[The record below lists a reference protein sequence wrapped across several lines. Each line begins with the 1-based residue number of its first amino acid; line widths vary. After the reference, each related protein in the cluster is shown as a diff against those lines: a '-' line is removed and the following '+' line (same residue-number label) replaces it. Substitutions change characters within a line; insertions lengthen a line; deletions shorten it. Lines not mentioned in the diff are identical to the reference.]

1 MKNNSPTAFRRRR
14 KRSKNKSSLR
24 GIFIFSIPLIHRRG
38 SAQAQDPKKILK
50 KCTPLKKTL
59 FRRYVRNEKVTVFGV
74 EFRERLWM
82 QIKFL

>member
-38 SAQAQDPKKILK
+38 SAQAQDPKKNL
-50 KCTPLKKTL
+50 
-59 FRRYVRNEKVTVFGV
+59 EKMHAPEKNIVPA
-74 EFRERLWM
+74 LCS
-82 QIKFL
+82 Q